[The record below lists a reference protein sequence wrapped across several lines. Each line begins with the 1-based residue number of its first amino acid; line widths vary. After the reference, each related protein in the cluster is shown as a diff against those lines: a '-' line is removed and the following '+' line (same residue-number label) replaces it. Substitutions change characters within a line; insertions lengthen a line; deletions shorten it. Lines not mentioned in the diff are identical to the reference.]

1 MAGYLIIWAYMKKIF
16 LFLTL
21 LFSAYINSQENNLTI
36 SGKIID
42 SDFNTPLEYATIS
55 IYDSKK
61 QNLINGVISDNSGF
75 FSIELTK
82 GLYDLKIEYISFETK
97 TLEKIDV
104 QNSIDLGIISLS
116 INENLLDEIEVIG
129 EKTEIEIKL
138 DKTVYNIGKD
148 LTLKG
153 SSVSDVLDNLP
164 SLEVDIDGN
173 VSLRGNQS
181 VRILINGKPSGLV
194 GISSN
199 DALKQFPSESVEK
212 VEVITS
218 PSARYNAE
226 GTAGIINIVL
236 RKNKLAGLNG
246 SASLNLGDP
255 RRVGISTNLNFRT
268 KKISLFGN
276 IGDNSTK
283 YINGFKNETEYFTA
297 REKNN
302 FLNENGER
310 NSERNSNYYNGG
322 IEYFFNE
329 KTSFVA
335 SFVNSSSD
343 GLTNT
348 SNLID
353 QTFDN
358 INSLSERLEDENE
371 IDENKEFSFNFSKKF
386 NDKGH
391 ELTIDYQKEKSFE
404 IESSSILNSK
414 LKPIYERY
422 LSEKITTDENQN
434 SELYKID
441 YVLPIGEEGQ
451 FEAGFRRSNQ
461 HQKIDYL
468 VEKEDNLGNYIS
480 DNNLSNTLLYNEKVN
495 AYYTQYGNKKNN
507 FSFLLGLRFE
517 ESITNVTQVVNG
529 DNTKK
534 KYNDLFPTLNLALE
548 LKEDETITLGYN
560 RRIRRARSYFINPFP
575 SRSSITNIFQG
586 NPNIEPTYSN
596 GIDLGYLKRFS
607 QTTINGSI
615 YFRKSTGEFTFITES
630 TGESVLVNGNLVPVI
645 RRTPIN
651 LASNSQTGVEFNVNY
666 TQSKLWRVRGNI
678 NFFESDL
685 KGEYNGVV
693 YDSKNFSWSGGL
705 NNYLKIFSSVD
716 WQTSLSYRAPQKTA
730 VSNRKAR
737 ISSNTALSKDLM
749 KDKLTLT
756 FKVNDIFETQKW
768 RIESFNENYR
778 SYSESSWRGGRNFEL
793 NLIYRFNQK
802 KSDRKRSNNYENYG
816 EGGFGA

>member
-1 MAGYLIIWAYMKKIF
+1 MKKIF

-104 QNSIDLGIISLS
+104 KNSIDLGTINLS

-302 FLNENGER
+302 FLYENGER

-335 SFVNSSSD
+335 SFVNNSSD

-441 YVLPIGEEGQ
+441 YVLPTGEEGQ

-461 HQKIDYL
+461 YQKIDYL

-517 ESITNVTQVVNG
+517 QSITNVTQVVNG

>member
-1 MAGYLIIWAYMKKIF
+1 MKKIF
-16 LFLTL
+16 LILTL

-302 FLNENGER
+302 FLYENGER

-322 IEYFFNE
+322 LEYFFNE

-335 SFVNSSSD
+335 SFVNNSSD

-422 LSEKITTDENQN
+422 LSEKIKTDENQN

>member
-1 MAGYLIIWAYMKKIF
+1 MKKIF

-21 LFSAYINSQENNLTI
+21 LFSAYTNSQENNLTI

-61 QNLINGVISDNSGF
+61 QSLINGVISDNSGF

-302 FLNENGER
+302 FLYENGER

-335 SFVNSSSD
+335 SFVNNSSD

-480 DNNLSNTLLYNEKVN
+480 DKNLSNTLLYNEKVN

>member
-1 MAGYLIIWAYMKKIF
+1 MKKFF
-16 LFLTL
+16 LILTL
-21 LFSAYINSQENNLTI
+21 LFGAYINSQENNLTI

-42 SDFNTPLEYATIS
+42 SDFKTPLEYATIS

-61 QNLINGVISDNSGF
+61 QNLINGIISDNSGF

-268 KKISLFGN
+268 KKISLFSN

-297 REKNN
+297 KEKNN
-302 FLNENGER
+302 FLYENGER
-310 NSERNSNYYNGG
+310 DSERNSNYYNGG

-335 SFVNSSSD
+335 SFVNNSSD

-371 IDENKEFSFNFSKKF
+371 IDENNEFSFNFSKKF

-414 LKPIYERY
+414 LKPIYERF

-434 SELYKID
+434 SELYKVD

-451 FEAGFRRSNQ
+451 FEAGFRRNNQ

-468 VEKEDNLGNYIS
+468 VEKEDNFGNYIS
-480 DNNLSNTLLYNEKVN
+480 DDNLSNTLLYNEKVN

-507 FSFLLGLRFE
+507 FSYLLGLRFE

-529 DNTKK
+529 DKTKK

-548 LKEDETITLGYN
+548 LKENETITLGYN

-666 TQSKLWRVRGNI
+666 SQSKLWRVRGNI

-802 KSDRKRSNNYENYG
+802 KNDKKRSNSYENYD

>member
-1 MAGYLIIWAYMKKIF
+1 MKKIF

-283 YINGFKNETEYFTA
+283 YINGFKNETEYFTG

-302 FLNENGER
+302 FLYENGER

-322 IEYFFNE
+322 IEYFFDE

-335 SFVNSSSD
+335 SFVNNSSD

-353 QTFDN
+353 QIFDN

-480 DNNLSNTLLYNEKVN
+480 DKNLSNTLLYNEKVN

>member
-1 MAGYLIIWAYMKKIF
+1 MVLFLII
-16 LFLTL
+16 L
-21 LFSAYINSQENNLTI
+21 
-36 SGKIID
+36 
-42 SDFNTPLEYATIS
+42 
-55 IYDSKK
+55 
-61 QNLINGVISDNSGF
+61 VF

-302 FLNENGER
+302 FLYENGER

-335 SFVNSSSD
+335 SFVNNSSD

-422 LSEKITTDENQN
+422 LSEKIKTDENQN

>member
-1 MAGYLIIWAYMKKIF
+1 MKKIF

-302 FLNENGER
+302 FLYENGER

-335 SFVNSSSD
+335 SFVNNSSD

-391 ELTIDYQKEKSFE
+391 EITIDYQKEKSFE

-414 LKPIYERY
+414 LKPIYERF
-422 LSEKITTDENQN
+422 LSEKITTDESQN

-468 VEKEDNLGNYIS
+468 VEKEDNSGNYIS

-607 QTTINGSI
+607 QTTVNGSI

-651 LASNSQTGVEFNVNY
+651 LASNSQTGVEFNLNY

>member
-1 MAGYLIIWAYMKKIF
+1 MKKIF

-302 FLNENGER
+302 FLYENGER

-335 SFVNSSSD
+335 SFVNNSSD

-480 DNNLSNTLLYNEKVN
+480 DKNLSNTLLYNEKVN

-793 NLIYRFNQK
+793 NLIFRFNQK

>member
-1 MAGYLIIWAYMKKIF
+1 MKKIF

-21 LFSAYINSQENNLTI
+21 LFSAYTNSQENNLTI

-283 YINGFKNETEYFTA
+283 YINGFKNETEYFTG

-322 IEYFFNE
+322 IEYFFDE

-335 SFVNSSSD
+335 SFVNNSSD

-422 LSEKITTDENQN
+422 LSEKIKTDENQN

-480 DNNLSNTLLYNEKVN
+480 DKNLSNTLLYNEKVN

>member
-1 MAGYLIIWAYMKKIF
+1 MKKIF

-283 YINGFKNETEYFTA
+283 YINGFKNETEYFTG

-302 FLNENGER
+302 FLYENGER

-322 IEYFFNE
+322 IEYFFDE

-335 SFVNSSSD
+335 SFVNNSSD

-548 LKEDETITLGYN
+548 LKEDETVTLGYN

>member
-1 MAGYLIIWAYMKKIF
+1 MKKIF

-302 FLNENGER
+302 FLYENGER
-310 NSERNSNYYNGG
+310 NSEINSNYYNGG

-414 LKPIYERY
+414 LKPIYVRY
-422 LSEKITTDENQN
+422 LSEKIKTDENQN

-596 GIDLGYLKRFS
+596 GIDLGYLKRFL

-630 TGESVLVNGNLVPVI
+630 TGESILVNGNLVPVI

>member
-1 MAGYLIIWAYMKKIF
+1 M
-16 LFLTL
+16 
-21 LFSAYINSQENNLTI
+21 
-36 SGKIID
+36 
-42 SDFNTPLEYATIS
+42 
-55 IYDSKK
+55 
-61 QNLINGVISDNSGF
+61 
-75 FSIELTK
+75 
-82 GLYDLKIEYISFETK
+82 
-97 TLEKIDV
+97 
-104 QNSIDLGIISLS
+104 
-116 INENLLDEIEVIG
+116 
-129 EKTEIEIKL
+129 
-138 DKTVYNIGKD
+138 
-148 LTLKG
+148 
-153 SSVSDVLDNLP
+153 
-164 SLEVDIDGN
+164 
-173 VSLRGNQS
+173 SLRGNQS

-283 YINGFKNETEYFTA
+283 YINGFKNETEYFTG

-302 FLNENGER
+302 FLYENGER

-322 IEYFFNE
+322 IEYFFDE

-335 SFVNSSSD
+335 SFVNNSSD

-480 DNNLSNTLLYNEKVN
+480 DKNLSNTLLYNEKVN

>member
-1 MAGYLIIWAYMKKIF
+1 MKKIF

-283 YINGFKNETEYFTA
+283 YINGFKNETEYFTG

-302 FLNENGER
+302 FLYENGER

-322 IEYFFNE
+322 IEYFFDE

-335 SFVNSSSD
+335 SFVNNSSD

-422 LSEKITTDENQN
+422 LSEKIKTDENQN

-468 VEKEDNLGNYIS
+468 VEKEDSLGNYIL

>member
-1 MAGYLIIWAYMKKIF
+1 MKKIF

-21 LFSAYINSQENNLTI
+21 LFSAHINSQENILTI

-55 IYDSKK
+55 VYDSKK

-104 QNSIDLGIISLS
+104 QNSIDLGLISLS

-283 YINGFKNETEYFTA
+283 YINGFKNETEYFTG

-302 FLNENGER
+302 FLYENGER

-329 KTSFVA
+329 NTSVVA
-335 SFVNSSSD
+335 SFVNNSSD

-480 DNNLSNTLLYNEKVN
+480 DKNLSNTLLYNEKVN

>member
-1 MAGYLIIWAYMKKIF
+1 MKKKF

-21 LFSAYINSQENNLTI
+21 FFSAYINSQENNLTI

-302 FLNENGER
+302 FLYENGER

-335 SFVNSSSD
+335 SFVNNSSD

-517 ESITNVTQVVNG
+517 ESITNVTQVINR

>member
-1 MAGYLIIWAYMKKIF
+1 MKKIF

-302 FLNENGER
+302 FLYENGER

-335 SFVNSSSD
+335 SFVNNSSD

-434 SELYKID
+434 SELYKVD

-451 FEAGFRRSNQ
+451 FEAGFRRINQ

-468 VEKEDNLGNYIS
+468 VEKEDNLGNFIS

-666 TQSKLWRVRGNI
+666 TQSQLWRVRGNI

>member
-1 MAGYLIIWAYMKKIF
+1 MKKIF

-302 FLNENGER
+302 FLYENGER

-335 SFVNSSSD
+335 SFVNNSSD

-480 DNNLSNTLLYNEKVN
+480 DKNLSNTLLYNEKVN

>member
-1 MAGYLIIWAYMKKIF
+1 MKKIF

-302 FLNENGER
+302 FLYENGER

-335 SFVNSSSD
+335 SFVNNSSD

-480 DNNLSNTLLYNEKVN
+480 DKNLSNTLLYNEKVN

-666 TQSKLWRVRGNI
+666 TQSQLWRVRGNI

-816 EGGFGA
+816 EGGFGS

>member
-1 MAGYLIIWAYMKKIF
+1 M
-16 LFLTL
+16 
-21 LFSAYINSQENNLTI
+21 EN
-36 SGKIID
+36 
-42 SDFNTPLEYATIS
+42 
-55 IYDSKK
+55 
-61 QNLINGVISDNSGF
+61 
-75 FSIELTK
+75 
-82 GLYDLKIEYISFETK
+82 
-97 TLEKIDV
+97 
-104 QNSIDLGIISLS
+104 
-116 INENLLDEIEVIG
+116 
-129 EKTEIEIKL
+129 
-138 DKTVYNIGKD
+138 
-148 LTLKG
+148 
-153 SSVSDVLDNLP
+153 
-164 SLEVDIDGN
+164 
-173 VSLRGNQS
+173 
-181 VRILINGKPSGLV
+181 PSGLV

-283 YINGFKNETEYFTA
+283 YINGFKNETEYFTG

-302 FLNENGER
+302 FLYENGER

-322 IEYFFNE
+322 IEYFFDE

-335 SFVNSSSD
+335 SFVNNSSD

-480 DNNLSNTLLYNEKVN
+480 DKNLSNTLLYNEKVN

>member
-1 MAGYLIIWAYMKKIF
+1 MKKIF

-21 LFSAYINSQENNLTI
+21 LFGVYINSQENKLTV

-42 SDFNTPLEYATIS
+42 SDYNTPLEYATIS
-55 IYDSKK
+55 IYDSEKK
-61 QNLINGVISDNSGF
+61 NLINGVISDNSGF

-302 FLNENGER
+302 FLYENGER

-335 SFVNSSSD
+335 SFVNNSSD

-468 VEKEDNLGNYIS
+468 VEKEDDLGNYIS

>member
-1 MAGYLIIWAYMKKIF
+1 MKKIF
-16 LFLTL
+16 LILTL

-283 YINGFKNETEYFTA
+283 YINGFKNETEYFTG

-302 FLNENGER
+302 FLYENGER

-322 IEYFFNE
+322 IEYFFDE

-335 SFVNSSSD
+335 SFVNNSSD

-422 LSEKITTDENQN
+422 LSEKIITDENQN
-434 SELYKID
+434 SELYKFD

-451 FEAGFRRSNQ
+451 LEAGFRRSNQ

-507 FSFLLGLRFE
+507 FSYLLGLRFE

>member
-1 MAGYLIIWAYMKKIF
+1 MKKIF

-21 LFSAYINSQENNLTI
+21 LFSAYTNSQENNLTI

-104 QNSIDLGIISLS
+104 KNSIDLGIINLS

-302 FLNENGER
+302 FLYENGER

-335 SFVNSSSD
+335 SFVNNSSD

-441 YVLPIGEEGQ
+441 YVLPTGEEGQ

-468 VEKEDNLGNYIS
+468 VEKEDSLGNYIL

>member
-1 MAGYLIIWAYMKKIF
+1 MKKIF
-16 LFLTL
+16 LILTL

-283 YINGFKNETEYFTA
+283 YINGFKNETEYFTG

-302 FLNENGER
+302 FLYENGER

-322 IEYFFNE
+322 IEYFFDE

-335 SFVNSSSD
+335 SFVNNSSD

-480 DNNLSNTLLYNEKVN
+480 DKNLSNTLLYNEKVN